1 MSSNNL
7 QHIIANGTSRVA
19 LLELVDRMKQLI
31 DANEVFKQE
40 KEQIIGDVKLL
51 GLKPMEFNKIVKY
64 AINDELL
71 LNELSFLEMINDN
84 LIGE

>member
-1 MSSNNL
+1 MSSTNL
-7 QHIIANGTSRVA
+7 LHIIEDKDSRAA
-19 LLELVDRMKQLI
+19 LFDLIERMNQLI

-40 KEQIIGDVKLL
+40 KEHILKNVKLL

-71 LNELSFLEMINDN
+71 LNELGFLELINDN
-84 LIGE
+84 LVGD